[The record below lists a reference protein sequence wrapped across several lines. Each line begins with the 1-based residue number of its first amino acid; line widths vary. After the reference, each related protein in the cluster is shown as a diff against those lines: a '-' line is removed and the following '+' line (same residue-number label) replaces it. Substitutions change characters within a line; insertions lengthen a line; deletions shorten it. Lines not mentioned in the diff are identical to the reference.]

1 MIINETT
8 NTKTLAEI
16 VADIKEELKEFVATR
31 IAMLRSEMGRNL
43 GAIKMAAPVLV
54 VGIVL
59 LWTAWL
65 AFSAFLVSVLASA
78 FSGYGKWAW
87 VISFL
92 IVAFTYAIAGGLV
105 TFTAVQRLREKGLK
119 PDRTIRVLQQDKL
132 WLQTEAKTQL

>member
-1 MIINETT
+1 MINETT

-16 VADIKEELKEFVATR
+16 VADIKDELKEFVATR
-31 IAMLRSEMGRNL
+31 IAMLRSEMGRNFQ
-43 GAIKMAAPVLV
+43 AIKMAAPVLV

-65 AFSAFLVSVLASA
+65 AFSAFLVSVLATA
-78 FSGYGKWAW
+78 FSGYGNWAW

-92 IVAFTYAIAGGLV
+92 IVAFAYAVVGGMV
-105 TFTAVQRLREKGLK
+105 TFTAVQRLKEKGLK